1 MTDREPP
8 PDQPEDT
15 DNWALP
21 PDSRRPL
28 PELIESKLRAL
39 IHQGV
44 FSPGDRLPTEPEL
57 AGRLEVARSSLRT
70 ALQRLQL
77 QGVVEVKRGRGW
89 YVRSPRAPRP
99 DGELAGRRYSD
110 RDVLE
115 VRIALETTAVSLAAV
130 RAEPGELD
138 EIAKASMQHANSS
151 HVDKDELLRTDEAF
165 HAAVVRAS
173 HNEFLQQLYHRL
185 VLRLRESRRN
195 SYPSPEAHMR
205 STNGHDQVVMFLRRH
220 DEVGA
225 RAAMTTHLLDLYTK
239 LGPSGGTQDRGGVT
253 LTTYVDADDQPIW
266 RKDL

>member
-8 PDQPEDT
+8 PDASAGEDS
-15 DNWALP
+15 WALP

-39 IHQGV
+39 IRRGV

-57 AGRLEVARSSLRT
+57 AGRMEVARSSLRT

-89 YVRSPRAPRP
+89 FVRSLRESRP
-99 DGELAGRRYSD
+99 DDELTERRYSD
-110 RDVLE
+110 HDLLE

-138 EIAKASMQHANSS
+138 EISKASMEHTNSPHA
-151 HVDKDELLRTDEAF
+151 DKDELLRTDEAF

-195 SYPSPEAHMR
+195 NYTSPEVHMR
-205 STNGHDQVVMFLRRH
+205 SANGHDQVVMFLRRH

-239 LGPSGGTQDRGGVT
+239 LGIGGGTQAGGAVT
-253 LTTYVDADDQPIW
+253 LTTYVDADDEPIW
-266 RKDL
+266 RKDT